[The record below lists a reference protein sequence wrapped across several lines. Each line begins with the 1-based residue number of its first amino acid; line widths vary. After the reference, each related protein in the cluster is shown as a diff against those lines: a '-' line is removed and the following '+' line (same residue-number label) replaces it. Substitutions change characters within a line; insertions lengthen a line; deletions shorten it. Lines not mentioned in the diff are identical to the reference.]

1 MIDRDTGTGFDMEEE
16 RRQVEADTRRVPAA
30 EKRLVGAER
39 KADVGNTIDLAEV
52 DHSPVEEERLQMD
65 SRAVD

>member
-1 MIDRDTGTGFDMEEE
+1 MIDRDTGTGFDMGEE
-16 RRQVEADTRRVPAA
+16 RRQVEADTRMVPA